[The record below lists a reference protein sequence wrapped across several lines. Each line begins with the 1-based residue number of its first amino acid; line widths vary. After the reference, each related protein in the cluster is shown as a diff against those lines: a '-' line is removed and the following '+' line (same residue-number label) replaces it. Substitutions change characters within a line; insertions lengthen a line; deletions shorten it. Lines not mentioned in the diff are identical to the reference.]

1 MRSTSRCVPPRPP
14 RTRSSWSDRPLAA
27 SGPTHVRRG
36 RSAHRSPTAQM
47 TGGAERLTT
56 RARGEAP
63 LPERVQSYW
72 LSHSVVLVLRIE
84 GSQDSTGSCS
94 RPHDTRPVLH
104 LGLTYTVP
112 VAPFAPTPPVSPAL
126 LHQLGRGAFLR
137 PRLMRP
143 MPDEPVG
150 RQTTGLR
157 LPRYSCPREGDRP
170 VALSQSWKRMPPLA
184 LDGSACH
191 RRPDGHH
198 VAPSSA
204 QGQLPITNCW
214 ARNQG
219 QSRCRIAKPE
229 TSHNAEQ
236 QTRDSHDAGSQNPGP
251 PHAGRPRIHMSLDRT
266 RPQPIKALGSQSSR
280 LSDSPRAWCSSHT
293 GWTIFTPEDLV
304 ICQRQVSVSQTP
316 TPSLYSRMCSKTLAP
331 IFWETS

>member
-1 MRSTSRCVPPRPP
+1 MSTLVPSGVPRE
-14 RTRSSWSDRPLAA
+14 SKD
-27 SGPTHVRRG
+27 
-36 RSAHRSPTAQM
+36 
-47 TGGAERLTT
+47 
-56 RARGEAP
+56 
-63 LPERVQSYW
+63 
-72 LSHSVVLVLRIE
+72 
-84 GSQDSTGSCS
+84 QDSTGSYS
-94 RPHDTRPVLH
+94 RSHGARPGAA
-104 LGLTYTVP
+104 LGPDLLP
-112 VAPFAPTPPVSPAL
+112 SSHPARCPPVSPSI
-126 LHQLGRGAFLR
+126 HR
-137 PRLMRP
+137 PFASYEMWDIP
-143 MPDEPVG
+143 ASTPDEPGG

-157 LPRYSCPREGDRP
+157 LPRYSLASREGDRP
-170 VALSQSWKRMPPLA
+170 VALSRSWKRMPPLA

-191 RRPDGHH
+191 RRPDGHQ

-229 TSHNAEQ
+229 TSHNAEP

-251 PHAGRPRIHMSLDRT
+251 PHTGQPRIHMSLGRT
-266 RPQPIKALGSQSSR
+266 GPQPINRLSVLSQSSR

>member
-143 MPDEPVG
+143 TPDEPVG

-157 LPRYSCPREGDRP
+157 LPRYSCPRERDRP

-214 ARNQG
+214 GPKSGPVTMSDR
-219 QSRCRIAKPE
+219 K
-229 TSHNAEQ
+229 
-236 QTRDSHDAGSQNPGP
+236 TRDQ
-251 PHAGRPRIHMSLDRT
+251 
-266 RPQPIKALGSQSSR
+266 PQ
-280 LSDSPRAWCSSHT
+280 C
-293 GWTIFTPEDLV
+293 
-304 ICQRQVSVSQTP
+304 
-316 TPSLYSRMCSKTLAP
+316 
-331 IFWETS
+331 

>member
-1 MRSTSRCVPPRPP
+1 VRPSSPPTLYSSGDLRSGTARHSC
-14 RTRSSWSDRPLAA
+14 T
-27 SGPTHVRRG
+27 RRG
-36 RSAHRSPTAQM
+36 TPARTCPVTLALAPS
-47 TGGAERLTT
+47 GA
-56 RARGEAP
+56 A
-63 LPERVQSYW
+63 
-72 LSHSVVLVLRIE
+72 LRIE

-104 LGLTYTVP
+104 LGPDLFCASRALCPYAPGEPSTHSP
-112 VAPFAPTPPVSPAL
+112 VGTRSFPAPT
-126 LHQLGRGAFLR
+126 
-137 PRLMRP
+137 
-143 MPDEPVG
+143 PDEPVG

-157 LPRYSCPREGDRP
+157 LPRYSRASREGDRP
-170 VALSQSWKRMPPLA
+170 VALSRSWKRMPPLA

-191 RRPDGHH
+191 RRPDGHQ

-219 QSRCRIAKPE
+219 QSRCRIAKSGAAPRR
-229 TSHNAEQ
+229 AAP
-236 QTRDSHDAGSQNPGP
+236 DSHVTRSN
-251 PHAGRPRIHMSLDRT
+251 RT
-266 RPQPIKALGSQSSR
+266 AADQPALTQSSR

>member
-1 MRSTSRCVPPRPP
+1 MRCGTS
-14 RTRSSWSDRPLAA
+14 L
-27 SGPTHVRRG
+27 
-36 RSAHRSPTAQM
+36 
-47 TGGAERLTT
+47 
-56 RARGEAP
+56 
-63 LPERVQSYW
+63 
-72 LSHSVVLVLRIE
+72 
-84 GSQDSTGSCS
+84 
-94 RPHDTRPVLH
+94 RPHLMN
-104 LGLTYTVP
+104 LG
-112 VAPFAPTPPVSPAL
+112 
-126 LHQLGRGAFLR
+126 
-137 PRLMRP
+137 
-143 MPDEPVG
+143 VG
-150 RQTTGLR
+150 RQPACVYLGTP
-157 LPRYSCPREGDRP
+157 LPQERGDRP
-170 VALSQSWKRMPPLA
+170 VALSRSWKRMPPLA

-191 RRPDGHH
+191 RRPDGHQ

-229 TSHNAEQ
+229 TSHNAEP

-251 PHAGRPRIHMSLDRT
+251 PHTGRPRIHMSQAQAG
-266 RPQPIKALGSQSSR
+266 PQSVEPAPRSQSSR

-331 IFWETS
+331 IRWETS